1 MNAETLIGRTRNLQ
15 APPHTVARLLSLLSV
30 PEPDYEEVI
39 SIVGSDPVLT
49 ANILALCNSATYG
62 LAQPVSSV
70 NQAVL
75 CLGFREIHGLVMAIG
90 FGSQVSVELP
100 GYGITSGG
108 LWRHSLVTAL
118 LAPRVLCLAKTL
130 GFDDA
135 TAYTAGL
142 VHDIGK
148 LAIGEF
154 LDEKARAEV
163 LRNVE
168 QHGTSLLD
176 AERSVIGCDHAEVG
190 AVLLM
195 QWGIPEVI
203 VDAVRHHHNPR
214 LDRGAPLSAVVHVAD
229 AIAHQTGASPGWG
242 SFAIVIH
249 QPAIQALNLS
259 GEDLENLTFAA
270 LDSQQKVLDLE
281 NAVGSPRGSRPK
293 SAPTVQTSF

>member
-1 MNAETLIGRTRNLQ
+1 MT
-15 APPHTVARLLSLLSV
+15 RLLNLLSV
-30 PEPDYEEVI
+30 PEPDYDAVI
-39 SIVGSDPVLT
+39 STVSCDAVLT
-49 ANILALCNSATYG
+49 ANVLALCNSATYG

-90 FGSQVSVELP
+90 FGNQASVELS
-100 GYGITSGG
+100 GYGISSGE

-118 LAPRVLCLAKTL
+118 LSPRVLCLAKTL

-168 QHGTSLLD
+168 QEGSSLLD
-176 AERSVIGCDHAEVG
+176 AERRVIGCDHAEVG
-190 AVLLM
+190 AALLQ

-229 AIAHQTGASPGWG
+229 AVAHQTGASPGWG
-242 SFAIVIH
+242 SFAVVIH
-249 QPAIQALNLS
+249 QPAIEVLKLS
-259 GEDLENLTFAA
+259 SEDLESLTFAA
-270 LDSQQKVLDLE
+270 LDSQQKVSDME
-281 NAVGSPRGSRPK
+281 NAVSSPRGGSRKPL
-293 SAPTVQTSF
+293 ATMQTSF